1 MRINKYIAAHG
12 VASRRASDRLIED
25 GKVLIN
31 GKIAK
36 LGDTVTD
43 EDVVIVD
50 GRPVNPETDPIYI
63 AYHKPRGVEVTLN
76 RSVKNN
82 LADALNLKGHIF
94 PVGRLDK
101 DSSGLL
107 LLTNDGDIVNKIL
120 KPASGHEKEY
130 LVHADREVSNEFLR
144 QLAQGARIEGRQTS
158 PTKTARQ
165 NKSAFKIILTEGR
178 NRQIRKMVE
187 KLGFR
192 VKTLKRTRI
201 MNIKLG
207 HLAPGHWRHL
217 TKAELLELKNQLG

>member
-25 GKVLIN
+25 GKVSIN
-31 GKIAK
+31 GKVAK
-36 LGDTVTD
+36 LGDSVED

-50 GRPVNPETDPIYI
+50 GQAVNPETDQIYI

-82 LADALNLKGHIF
+82 IAEALDLKGHVF

-120 KPASGHEKEY
+120 RPASGHEKEY
-130 LVHADREVSNEFLR
+130 LVHADREVSNEFLK
-144 QLAQGARIEGRQTS
+144 QLANGARIEGRQTS
-158 PTKTARQ
+158 PTKTKRQ
-165 NKSAFKIILTEGR
+165 NKTAFKITLTEGR
-178 NRQIRKMVE
+178 NRQIRKMVQ
-187 KLGFR
+187 KLGFH

-207 HLAPGHWRHL
+207 HLSPGSWRHL
-217 TKAELLELKNQLG
+217 TKVELQELKNQLA